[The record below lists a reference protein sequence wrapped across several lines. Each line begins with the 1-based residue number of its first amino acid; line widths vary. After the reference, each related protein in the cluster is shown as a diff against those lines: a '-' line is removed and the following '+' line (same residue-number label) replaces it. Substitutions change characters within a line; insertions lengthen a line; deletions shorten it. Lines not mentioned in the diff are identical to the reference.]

1 MQQGGTHQKGLRCA
15 GWTASQNSSRLCREE
30 DSSFACLWGTLQD
43 RNALV
48 CYLQNK
54 PQSGFLLK
62 GSFILGLEEKRKEKK
77 KESRKSREKTRI
89 RGSVLSCRS
98 ASPRSAALALSC
110 PLLSPL
116 PLQLAELRRC
126 ACRAC
131 QQGQAVSEDLLL
143 PQHVG
148 EPTESPYRKTRR
160 AVPAFAGIALIP
172 AKTRLKKNLPLR

>member
-1 MQQGGTHQKGLRCA
+1 MSVGDFAGQKCFGLLFTEQTTERFSAERLLHIRA
-15 GWTASQNSSRLCREE
+15 GR
-30 DSSFACLWGTLQD
+30 
-43 RNALV
+43 
-48 CYLQNK
+48 
-54 PQSGFLLK
+54 
-62 GSFILGLEEKRKEKK
+62 K
-77 KESRKSREKTRI
+77 KEGKEEGKQEKQGKTRI

-116 PLQLAELRRC
+116 PLQLSELRRC

-148 EPTESPYRKTRR
+148 EPTESPYRKTSR

-172 AKTRLKKNLPLR
+172 AKTRLKKTCP